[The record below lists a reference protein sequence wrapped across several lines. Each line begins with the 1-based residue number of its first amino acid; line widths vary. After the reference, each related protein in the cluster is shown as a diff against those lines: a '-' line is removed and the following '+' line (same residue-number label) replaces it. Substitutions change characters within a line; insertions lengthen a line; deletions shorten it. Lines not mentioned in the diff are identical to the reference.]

1 MAVVAKPESAPD
13 RLRGRIFRLIGANSL
28 ARRLFVSAT
37 ASIVVIL
44 VATGIVLSSLYRH
57 SVERAFDRRL
67 GVYLKTLVADIASPD
82 EQAADRF
89 PQSLGEP
96 LFELP
101 LSGWYWQVTRLDQT
115 KPEVRTS
122 RSLWDAALPR
132 LDNLGVPAGPG
143 GSRQG
148 YVQGPAD
155 QHLRMVERTID
166 LGEDGRFVVG
176 VAGDAAE
183 IDEELRGFDEALL
196 VTFGVLAVVLLL
208 TTMFQVRFG
217 LAPLKRISEGLA
229 AIRSGTAE
237 RLHGRFP
244 EEIAPLAR
252 ETNAL
257 IDANRDIVQRARTHV
272 GNLAHALKTPLSV
285 MMNEAAGRSEDPL
298 AAKVREQIGIMRDQV
313 SRHLERAHL
322 AARTSV
328 VGTVTEVRPVVT
340 ALARTMEKI
349 HHDRGVAID
358 VDAPAEARFLGERQD
373 LEEMVGNLVDNAC
386 RWARSRVTVETF
398 VERPDVYSERRIVR
412 IVVDDDGPGLSPQQ
426 REQVGRRGRR
436 LDEAKPGSG
445 LGLSI
450 VVELASLYGGDLTLG
465 TAPIGGLR
473 AELVLPGA

>member
-1 MAVVAKPESAPD
+1 M
-13 RLRGRIFRLIGANSL
+13 RANSL
-28 ARRLFVSAT
+28 ALRLFLSAT
-37 ASIVVIL
+37 AWTVVIL
-44 VATGIVLSSLYRH
+44 LATGIVLTSLYRQT
-57 SVERAFDRRL
+57 VERAFDRRL

-82 EQAADRF
+82 EQADKF

-101 LSGWYWQVTRLDQT
+101 LSGWYWQVTRLDQPKT
-115 KPEVRTS
+115 EVRSS
-122 RSLWDAALPR
+122 RSLWDAGLPH
-132 LDNLGVPAGPG
+132 LQDFGVAAGVG
-143 GSRQG
+143 GARQG

-155 QHLRMVERTID
+155 QRLRLVERSID
-166 LGEDGRFVVG
+166 LGEDGRFLIA

-183 IDEELRGFDEALL
+183 IADELRSFDGALL
-196 VTFGVLAVVLLL
+196 ITFAVLAAVLLL

-217 LAPLKRISEGLA
+217 LAPLKRISDSLA
-229 AIRSGTAE
+229 AIRSGTSE
-237 RLHGRFP
+237 RLEGQFP

-257 IDANRDIVQRARTHV
+257 IEANREIVQRARTHV

-285 MMNEAAGRSEDPL
+285 MMNEATARGEDTL

-313 SRHLERAHL
+313 ARHLERARL
-322 AARTSV
+322 AARLTV

-349 HHDRGVAID
+349 HHGRGIAID
-358 VDAPAEARFLGERQD
+358 VEAPADARFLGERQD

-386 RWARSRVTVETF
+386 KWARSRVTVE
-398 VERPDVYSERRIVR
+398 VVAERPKGNGNSVVR
-412 IVVDDDGPGLSPQQ
+412 LVIDDDGPGLTATE
-426 REQVGRRGRR
+426 REQVQVAPRGRR
-436 LDEAKPGSG
+436 LDETKPGSG

-450 VVELASLYGGDLTLG
+450 VVELAGLYGGELALG

-473 AELVLPGA
+473 AELVLPAA